1 MVASKSLVSEPSPPR
16 KLRSIRRTRG
26 GTTRV
31 VGLVALAVVAVSP
44 ARAAEPTAG
53 ERAIAESLY
62 DRARRQMD
70 EGQVTAACDSFA
82 ESQRLDPGTGTLLNL
97 ASCHEAAGKLA
108 TAWVEFREAVAALRH
123 DKRTDRLRY
132 ALDHVAAIEPRLAY
146 VTISVPEFA
155 QGHAPVISLDGRV
168 LGPAA
173 WGVEVPIDAGWHEA
187 VAHFDAGGPWRATI
201 KVRDGQRRRLD
212 VPTQVEMAGVRIVD
226 ADDGLPISSAPPAA
240 RFSLPPPN
248 DPPALRAETDS
259 PPRRSR
265 VAGLVAGGAG
275 VLALGVGAYAGWRA
289 RDLWH
294 QRNQAC
300 PMEACTADGVRMGS
314 RAQSASTVATW
325 TVVGG
330 VVALGAAALLLLW
343 PASPGPS
350 GKTARTES
358 RPGTLANAR
367 WGGVIGADGSAHLML
382 EGTF

>member
-1 MVASKSLVSEPSPPR
+1 MVAVA
-16 KLRSIRRTRG
+16 
-26 GTTRV
+26 
-31 VGLVALAVVAVSP
+31 LVAASS
-44 ARAAEPTAG
+44 ARAAEPTTG

-108 TAWVEFREAVAALRH
+108 TAWVEFREAIAALRH
-123 DKRTDRLRY
+123 DKRADRLRY

-146 VTISVPEFA
+146 VTISVPESA
-155 QGHAPVISLDGRV
+155 QGHAPVVTLDGRV

-187 VAHFDAGGPWRATI
+187 VAQFDAGGPWRATI
-201 KVRDGQRRRLD
+201 KVRDGQRRRLE
-212 VPTQVEMAGVRIVD
+212 VPSQVERAGVRIVD
-226 ADDGLPISSAPPAA
+226 VDDGVPISAGHAPAG
-240 RFSLPPPN
+240 FSPPPPN
-248 DPPALRAETDS
+248 DPPDLTTEAGSPHRRLRA
-259 PPRRSR
+259 
-265 VAGLVAGGAG
+265 VGLVAGGVG
-275 VLALGVGAYAGWRA
+275 ILALGVGAYAGWQA
-289 RDLWH
+289 RDLWR

-343 PASPGPS
+343 PAPPGPP
-350 GKTARTES
+350 GKTARTEA
-358 RPGTLANAR
+358 RGGALASAR
-367 WGGVIGADGSAHLML
+367 LGGAVGPDGSAHLTL

>member
-1 MVASKSLVSEPSPPR
+1 MAANSSLVPGTSPLEKVR
-16 KLRSIRRTRG
+16 FVRSRRARATG
-26 GTTRV
+26 AL
-31 VGLVALAVVAVSP
+31 GLLAVAVLAAAP
-44 ARAAEPTAG
+44 ARAAEPTTG

-62 DRARRQMD
+62 DRARRQME

-108 TAWVEFREAVAALRH
+108 TAWVEFREAIAALRH

-146 VTISVPEFA
+146 VTIAVPESA
-155 QGHAPVISLDGRV
+155 QGHAPVITLDGRV

-173 WGVEVPIDAGWHEA
+173 WGVEVPLDAGWHEA
-187 VAHFDAGGPWRATI
+187 VAQFDTGGPWRATI

-212 VPTQVEMAGVRIVD
+212 VPSQVERAGVRIVD
-226 ADDGLPISSAPPAA
+226 VDDGIPLSSGRASSG
-240 RFSLPPPN
+240 FSPPPPN
-248 DPPALRAETDS
+248 DPPERPGEVGAPA
-259 PPRRSR
+259 RRSR
-265 VAGLVAGGAG
+265 VAGLVVGGAG
-275 VLALGVGAYAGWRA
+275 ILALGVGAYAGWKA
-289 RDLWH
+289 SDLWR

-300 PMEACTADGVRMGS
+300 PMDACSAEGAERGA
-314 RAQSASTVATW
+314 RAQSAATVATW

-343 PASPGPS
+343 PHAAGPAA
-350 GKTARTES
+350 GQTS
-358 RPGTLANAR
+358 REAALANAR
-367 WGGVIGADGSAHLML
+367 LGGVIGADGSARLML